1 MRVFSGVVRQ
11 QTKGGENTAALRIV
25 TELLMQKG
33 LTSVTINE
41 AQMLVKNGASDQEK
55 LKGLRALARHATN
68 GAEKQAQIVSGGI
81 LREALVCVKEHLGSP
96 AIQRAGCVLIVNLA
110 RKTAPA
116 ATAATTQHG
125 WDGIHPAPL
134 TTALHHENLASH
146 AAGPATHDTAVQSE
160 GTPWMRGAIIDAGG
174 LDVILGAGEEL
185 GCMGA
190 YHTHT
195 HTHTHILAHCVDS
208 CSCLAAARD
217 Y

>member
-1 MRVFSGVVRQ
+1 MRVFSGVLRQ
-11 QTKGGENTAALRIV
+11 QTNGGENTATLRIV

-55 LKGLRALARHATN
+55 LKGLRALARHATH
-68 GAEKQAQIVSGGI
+68 GAEEQAQIVSGGI
-81 LREALVCVKEHLGSP
+81 LREALVCVKEHLVSP

-116 ATAATTQHG
+116 ATAATTRHG

-146 AAGPATHDTAVQSE
+146 AASPATPSQQSE
-160 GTPWMRGAIIDAGG
+160 GTPWMREAIIDAGG

-195 HTHTHILAHCVDS
+195 HTQTSLRIVWIH
-208 CSCLAAARD
+208 AAA
-217 Y
+217 